1 MLSAAFLA
9 RAAAPTVPK
18 SSPEGTWSCWVGL
31 GTVDSRL
38 QSEHA
43 HALGMAG
50 FGHGGICGS
59 GLGRRRAAKSCL
71 AALPRRSARGCVQSV
86 QGGSEEIQNC
96 VFQSLA
102 AAESG
107 TLR

>member
-1 MLSAAFLA
+1 MLIAAFLA
-9 RAAAPTVPK
+9 RATAPAVLK
-18 SSPEGTWSCWVGL
+18 SSPEGTWSCWVWL

-50 FGHGGICGS
+50 FGHSGICRS
-59 GLGRRRAAKSCL
+59 GLGRRRAAEFCL
-71 AALPRRSARGCVQSV
+71 AALPRGGTRGGVQSI

-96 VFQSLA
+96 VF
-102 AAESG
+102 
-107 TLR
+107 